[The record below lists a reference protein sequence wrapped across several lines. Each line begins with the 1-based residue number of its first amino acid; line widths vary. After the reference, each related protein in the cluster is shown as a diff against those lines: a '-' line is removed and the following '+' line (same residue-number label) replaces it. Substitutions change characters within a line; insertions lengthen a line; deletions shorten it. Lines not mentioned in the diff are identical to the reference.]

1 MSQLKFIRTSDT
13 RAFHPLEWSGR
24 RVLEAFEQ
32 IRAFLEAKGDSRL
45 AGLLAEPVLAGGRGA
60 APGSVAWYTLAE
72 GEILP
77 LARANAAQ
85 RREATRQLTE
95 ILQPVTDWLAEPT
108 IGPLLQ
114 RALIVAT
121 DEDILLVGNQVVLIN
136 WGLAPPAAAA
146 GETGLRQHFEA
157 TLGSYVLLPWP
168 AAATPPAAGN
178 GRVAPIMPPSSVSD
192 APVQPMVEPESR
204 PRRARPPEPLPSPPP
219 EPSSLPPFTPPL
231 RLAWYQQPWAWAAS
245 GALLLA
251 CGILFGLLAQF
262 RSGRPPATAAT
273 NELLSLQQDINRSL
287 EEQAARLRKALS
299 GDVCA
304 ADLPP
309 SLLPVPAQSP
319 LLPAQGE
326 PAPAQGER
334 PAQTLA
340 QRLEETTVLVLVPQ
354 KDGLSMGTGF
364 LIAPGVILSN
374 SHVIGAPA
382 PNDPIMVTGKALG
395 GLRKAEL
402 LNATSMSDSADR
414 SLASPDFALLKLAAA
429 TPPALAPLPLTLEVA
444 KLEPVVTAGFPGFE
458 LTLDPKFKALLEKG
472 EWSAI
477 PELVVSSGEISVVRG
492 GDAEPT
498 LIAHTAIV
506 SQGNSGGPLVD
517 RCGRVVGINT
527 LIRLDDNSR
536 RQGNYALGGNAL
548 LAYLRQHQIPI
559 TVAEKKCTATTTVAA
574 P

>member
-1 MSQLKFIRTSDT
+1 MSLLKFIRSSDT
-13 RAFHPLEWSGR
+13 HAFHPLEWGGR

-60 APGSVAWYTLAE
+60 ALGSVAWYTLAE

-77 LARANAAQ
+77 LARANPAQ

-121 DEDILLVGNQVVLIN
+121 DEDILLVGNQVVLTN

-146 GETGLRQHFEA
+146 SEMGLRQHFET

-168 AAATPPAAGN
+168 AAAPPPAADN
-178 GRVAPIMPPSSVSD
+178 GRVASIRPSFASETPVPPR
-192 APVQPMVEPESR
+192 AELESR
-204 PRRARPPEPLPSPPP
+204 PRRARPPEPPPSPLP
-219 EPSSLPPFTPPL
+219 EPPSAPSFAPPL
-231 RLAWYQQPWAWAAS
+231 RLAWYQQRWAWAAS
-245 GALLLA
+245 GMLLLV
-251 CGILFGLLAQF
+251 CGILLGLLAQF
-262 RSGRPPATAAT
+262 RSSRPAANPAA
-273 NELLSLQQDINRSL
+273 NDLLSLQQDINRSL

-374 SHVIGAPA
+374 SHVIGTPA

-402 LNATSMSDSADR
+402 LNATPMAESADR
-414 SLASPDFALLKLAAA
+414 GLAAPDFALLKLAAA

-492 GDAEPT
+492 GGAEPT

-517 RCGRVVGINT
+517 RCGRVIGINT

-559 TVAEKKCTATTTVAA
+559 TVAEKKCAATTTAAA